1 MKKQLFENNDVN
13 YLIEHSLFSIEDIAM
28 YLGKKY
34 KQIGEVTAKR
44 RASTI
49 KAWIKWLRED

>member
-1 MKKQLFENNDVN
+1 MKQQLFENDDVK
-13 YLIEHSLFSIEDIAM
+13 YLIEHQLFKTDKIAM
-28 YLGKKY
+28 YLKKHY

-49 KAWIKWLRED
+49 KAWIKWIKE

>member
-1 MKKQLFENNDVN
+1 MKQQLFENDDVK
-13 YLIEHSLFSIEDIAM
+13 YLIEHQLFTTDGIAL
-28 YLGKKY
+28 YLQKRY

-49 KAWIKWLRED
+49 KAWIKWIKE